1 MGQIQLEILRQAN
14 MAQAKAS
21 QKCFPLGE
29 PATSVHKHQS
39 SWGRRCDLTPW
50 HKTAHSKKLLLAVVP
65 LLPCSDFLW
74 IRAMYMRSD
83 PLQCTCGDDSLLV
96 HRHRSPPG
104 SSLYCPESSANSA
117 HECRNGYNYNKHGLH
132 RHGPDC
138 IDVQKYQEGH
148 LHLTEHIT

>member
-1 MGQIQLEILRQAN
+1 MGQIQLWRQAN
-14 MAQAKAS
+14 MGLCRRRRVKNVSLWESLRLVFININQAGAA
-21 QKCFPLGE
+21 G
-29 PATSVHKHQS
+29 AT
-39 SWGRRCDLTPW
+39 W
-50 HKTAHSKKLLLAVVP
+50 HRDTRQRTVKQMLLAVVP

-83 PLQCTCGDDSLLV
+83 PLQCTCDDSLLV

-138 IDVQKYQEGH
+138 IDVQKYQEGR